1 MSIENVK
8 GRMSRQKINHISAL
22 LPVIMSLLAFA
33 IVLLAVATGW
43 GMVPGDEGAAAHI
56 FQILIVLQMPLIL
69 AFLATADWRRWH
81 WVTGRML
88 LQAAA
93 IVLAFSP
100 VAYFKL

>member
-1 MSIENVK
+1 
-8 GRMSRQKINHISAL
+8 MSRQKINRISAIA
-22 LPVIMSLLAFA
+22 PVVMSVLAFA
-33 IVLLAVATGW
+33 IVLLAVSTGW

-69 AFLATADWRRWH
+69 AFLATADWRKWR
-81 WVTGRML
+81 WVTGRMVL
-88 LQAAA
+88 RAAA

>member
-1 MSIENVK
+1 
-8 GRMSRQKINHISAL
+8 MSRQKINRISAIA
-22 LPVIMSLLAFA
+22 PVVMSVLAFA
-33 IVLLAVATGW
+33 IVLLAVSTGW

-69 AFLATADWRRWH
+69 AFLATADWRKWR
-81 WVTGRML
+81 WVTGRMV